1 MKKIN
6 ELLVYVSIFLVPFY
20 VFRFKIE
27 DFRTN
32 LFEISIF
39 ITFVIFVF
47 QQVVIAIRQ
56 PAEKQPILIDRY
68 EPTNHIISRDDKS
81 GVKGFKFGGFV
92 PLIFLIIVL
101 ISAVQS
107 DNLITGLGILK
118 GWFVV
123 PIMLYLVII
132 NTFDRKNIYKLAWP
146 VFFSMILVS
155 LWAIFQKLGLV
166 TTLFYQSGDASFAQ
180 YFVQNRFFGPFESP
194 NFLAMFIAP
203 VLFLSLPVLW
213 SPSFGLRSSLKAGL
227 RENGALASG
236 CDNTLMRGLHLL
248 TIFLFLIPIYALY
261 ITGSRGGL
269 AAFGSSALV
278 FVVLMFLPA
287 ITRYASALSI
297 VKIIGLVAVNIVYF
311 YYFIQVKFPEAAASD
326 KIRQEI
332 YEYATKMLK
341 DNWLFSIGLGNF
353 QARVQVLSA
362 VDYSFINFGLP
373 FALHPHN
380 LLLAVWL
387 NLGLAGIIVFLFII
401 FSFLKQVIASTPS
414 IVRASAGA
422 AMTAILIHGLFDTT
436 YFKNDLSAIFWI
448 IVAFGLAIKRHE
460 TYGTK

>member
-39 ITFVIFVF
+39 VTFVIFVF

-56 PAEKQPILIDRY
+56 PAEKQSIPIDRY

-118 GWFVV
+118 GWFVL
-123 PIMLYLVII
+123 PIMLYYSIVNI
-132 NTFDRKNIYKLAWP
+132 FSRKNIYKIAWP
-146 VFFSMILVS
+146 AFIALIAVS
-155 LWAIFQKLGLV
+155 LWAIFQKFGFI
-166 TTLFYQSGDASFAQ
+166 TTLFYQKGDPSFSNYLSSDIRA
-180 YFVQNRFFGPFESP
+180 FGPFESP
-194 NFLAMFIAP
+194 NYLAMYLVPIM
-203 VLFLSLPVLW
+203 FLSLMIFEGIKDRWQKITIGVLYLVPISALFFSDSRAGIIALLSSVLIFIAIYYGDRVKLDKKYLIMVVGLLIVFSVVASIYL
-213 SPSFGLRSSLKAGL
+213 SPRQGSDSIRKEIYSYSIQMI
-227 RENGALASG
+227 REN
-236 CDNTLMRGLHLL
+236 C
-248 TIFLFLIPIYALY
+248 F
-261 ITGSRGGL
+261 GG
-269 AAFGSSALV
+269 
-278 FVVLMFLPA
+278 
-287 ITRYASALSI
+287 
-297 VKIIGLVAVNIVYF
+297 
-311 YYFIQVKFPEAAASD
+311 
-326 KIRQEI
+326 
-332 YEYATKMLK
+332 
-341 DNWLFSIGLGNF
+341 IGLGNF
-353 QARVQVLSA
+353 QNKIAELS
-362 VDYSFINFGLP
+362 VENFSFREFGLP
-373 FALHPHN
+373 YALHPHN
-380 LLLAVWL
+380 LFLSFWLNIGILGLLTFLIIIYKFIINLIKSYKNNRFATALLA
-387 NLGLAGIIVFLFII
+387 
-401 FSFLKQVIASTPS
+401 
-414 IVRASAGA
+414 SA
-422 AMTAILIHGLFDTT
+422 MSAILIHGLFDTT